1 MASKKNIQSAKRV
14 QCLPRNTSSAAIFA
28 PIGWSYIEHHVDRQK
43 LLFVGSIMR
52 LGDGMLCK
60 RLFLYRYD
68 SCVNTSRVKQNGLV
82 NNYVE
87 ILEKYELKEIFQ
99 EWRDSNRYF
108 SKQGWKKLVNTR
120 IREKD
125 KERWQTELN
134 ECVGHL

>member
-1 MASKKNIQSAKRV
+1 
-14 QCLPRNTSSAAIFA
+14 
-28 PIGWSYIEHHVDRQK
+28 
-43 LLFVGSIMR
+43 MR
-52 LGDGMLCK
+52 LGDGIICK